1 MTIYLDDVLQ
11 RYPRGRA
18 IDLPVEVLTAVAS
31 RARITIG
38 YKDWEARAAR
48 VVEQYRRQR
57 NDDPNSNDQN
67 HHQWM

>member
-31 RARITIG
+31 RARITIRYEG
-38 YKDWEARAAR
+38 WEARAAKI
-48 VVEQYRRQR
+48 VEQYRRQR
-57 NDDPNSNDQN
+57 NDDPNHND
-67 HHQWM
+67 

>member
-57 NDDPNSNDQN
+57 NDDPNHND
-67 HHQWM
+67 